1 MYQDGDSAHPLAA
14 VGSLTALDGSAA
26 SAFYYDAGAGL
37 VYVKAVPR
45 SGKTTANLALD
56 PS

>member
-1 MYQDGDSAHPLAA
+1 VYQDGDSAHPLAA